1 MNMEYRQV
9 VAITG
14 LGGLF
19 QLVGTKKDGALV
31 KSLIDDSVKFISA
44 RVHQL
49 TPLESIEIYTY
60 GENVRL
66 HEVFEAMKE
75 NDEEVANLNS
85 KKDIK
90 AIKAYFKSVL
100 PTYDEDRVYVSDI
113 KKVLKWYEL
122 LKAKDLLNF
131 EYLKANE
138 EDANEEEAVVSSEE
152 EKASE

>member
-75 NDEEVANLNS
+75 NDEEVANLNA

-152 EKASE
+152 ENVSE

>member
-60 GENVRL
+60 GDNVRL
-66 HEVFEAMKE
+66 HEVFETMKE
-75 NDEEVANLNS
+75 NDKEVASLNA

-122 LKAKDLLNF
+122 LKTKDLLNF
-131 EYLKANE
+131 EYLKTNE
-138 EDANEEEAVVSSEE
+138 EDANEEETVVSSEE

>member
-1 MNMEYRQV
+1 MEYRQV

-75 NDEEVANLNS
+75 NDEEVANLNA

-152 EKASE
+152 ENVSE